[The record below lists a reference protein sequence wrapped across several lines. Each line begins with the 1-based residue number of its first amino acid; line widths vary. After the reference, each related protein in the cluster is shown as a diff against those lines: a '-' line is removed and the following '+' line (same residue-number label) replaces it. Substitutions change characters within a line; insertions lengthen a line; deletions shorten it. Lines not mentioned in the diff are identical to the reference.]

1 MASDTSH
8 LNRIVRFTQMQDGTR
23 EDYELLELHERDYLR
38 TLPDRILD
46 ALQALQTGLGGY
58 PVTRLEHSLQ
68 AATRAKRDG
77 ADTEMIVAALI
88 HDMGDDVA
96 PFNHAG
102 IAAAVLRPYVR
113 PEVTWIVDQ
122 HGLFQ
127 SYYYVHHLGGDRE
140 GREKYR
146 DHRWYQ
152 ACRDFCANWD
162 QSSFDPSYRSEPLE
176 SFVPLVREIFTRK
189 AYDPR
194 FVGAALPSA

>member
-1 MASDTSH
+1 VASDISH
-8 LNRIVRFTQMQDGTR
+8 LNRIVRFTQMKDGTR

-38 TLPDRILD
+38 TLPDRIVS
-46 ALQALQTGLGGY
+46 AVQALESGLGGY

-68 AATRAKRDG
+68 AATRARRDG

-113 PEVTWIVDQ
+113 PEVTWIVEQ

-127 SYYYVHHLGGDRE
+127 SYYYLHHLGGDRE

-152 ACRDFCANWD
+152 ACKDFCANWD
-162 QSSFDPSYRSEPLE
+162 QSSFDPSYRAEPLE

-194 FVGAALPSA
+194 FVGAATG

>member
-1 MASDTSH
+1 MASDTTH
-8 LNRIVRFTQMQDGTR
+8 LNRIVRFTQMKDGTR
-23 EDYELLELHERDYLR
+23 EDYELLELHEREYLR
-38 TLPDRILD
+38 TLPERILS
-46 ALQALQTGLGGY
+46 AVQALETGLGGY

-68 AATRAKRDG
+68 AATRARRDG
-77 ADTEMIVAALI
+77 ADAEMIVAALI

-113 PEVTWIVDQ
+113 PEVTWIVEQ

-127 SYYYVHHLGGDRE
+127 SYYYLHHLGGDRE

-152 ACRDFCANWD
+152 ACKDFCANWD

-176 SFVPLVREIFTRK
+176 SFEPLVREIFLRR
-189 AYDPR
+189 AYDPS
-194 FVGAALPSA
+194 FVGMPTA

>member
-1 MASDTSH
+1 MAGDTSH

-38 TLPDRILD
+38 TLPDRIMS
-46 ALQALQTGLGGY
+46 AVQALEAGLGGY

-77 ADTEMIVAALI
+77 ADTEMIVAALV

-127 SYYYVHHLGGDRE
+127 SYYYLHHLGGDRE

-176 SFVPLVREIFTRK
+176 SFAPLVREVFTRK

-194 FVGAALPSA
+194 FVGAGVS

>member
-1 MASDTSH
+1 MASDTAH
-8 LNRIVRFTQMQDGTR
+8 LNRIVRFTQMKDGTR

-38 TLPDRILD
+38 TLPERILGAVR
-46 ALQALQTGLGGY
+46 ALEIGLGGY

-68 AATRAKRDG
+68 AATRAKRAG

-113 PEVTWIVDQ
+113 PEVTWIVEQ

-127 SYYYVHHLGGDRE
+127 SYYYLHHLGGDRE
-140 GREKYR
+140 GREQYR

-152 ACRDFCANWD
+152 ACKDFCANWD

-176 SFVPLVREIFTRK
+176 SFVPLVREIFARK
-189 AYDPR
+189 AYDPT
-194 FVGAALPSA
+194 FVGAGTG